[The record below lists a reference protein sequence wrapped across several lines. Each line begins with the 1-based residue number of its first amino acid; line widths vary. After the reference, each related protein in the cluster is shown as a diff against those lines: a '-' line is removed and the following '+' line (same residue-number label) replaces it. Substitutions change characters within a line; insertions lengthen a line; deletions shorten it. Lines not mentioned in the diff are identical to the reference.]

1 MENNRKALG
10 KGLDQLFN
18 NDHFDLNQLEK
29 EIVESA
35 TKKDILEI
43 NLDEI
48 RSNPYQ
54 PRKHFD
60 EEALKELAQSIK
72 ENGLIQ
78 PIIVKKSIRGYELI
92 AGERRVRASK
102 IAGLTTIAAII
113 RDFSDEEMMEIA
125 LLENI
130 QREDL
135 SPIEEAEGFFRIINK
150 TNITQEELA
159 EKVGKSR
166 THVTNMLGLLRLP
179 EYVRNLVNTKELS
192 MSHAR
197 ILSKISD
204 QDKIVE
210 LAKKIIEQNMSVHD
224 LEELIQDSDLNKV
237 KKITR
242 KESENN
248 EYSAY
253 QTLLREKFGA
263 KVKIRKNKVEIP
275 FHSKEELNEILN
287 KIEVVFDE

>member
-43 NLDEI
+43 NLNEI